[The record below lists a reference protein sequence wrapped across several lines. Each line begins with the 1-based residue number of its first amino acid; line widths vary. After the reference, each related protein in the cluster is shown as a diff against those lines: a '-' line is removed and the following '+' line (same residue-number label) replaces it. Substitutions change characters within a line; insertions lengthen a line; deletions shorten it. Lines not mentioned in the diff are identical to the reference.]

1 MVRASGREGGQAR
14 RLYKERRTPPMP
26 IAETAFAAITPE
38 LAEWLDMLVAQ
49 RPRKEI
55 AVAFGLADSTVR
67 DRFLKLETLAGCA
80 DQRELAR
87 WLLENKKAWLLCGL

>member
-1 MVRASGREGGQAR
+1 MSANPWYEKAGPEESRVG
-14 RLYKERRTPPMP
+14 TPPPMP